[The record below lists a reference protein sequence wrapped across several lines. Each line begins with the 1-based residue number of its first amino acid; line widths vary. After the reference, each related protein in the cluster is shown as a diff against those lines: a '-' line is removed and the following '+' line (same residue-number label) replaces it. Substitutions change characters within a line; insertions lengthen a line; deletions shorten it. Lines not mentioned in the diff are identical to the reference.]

1 MNGNSFSVSNQ
12 KGAFTIDANVGDVI
26 KFSSVQIKEKYVT
39 VKDNDF
45 KENLLVVRVEPLI
58 EILEEVTVKKSKID
72 AVSAGILQKPA
83 KKYTVA
89 ERRLKT
95 AGDFK
100 PLQLLM
106 IPLGGMP
113 FDPIINAISGRTKMM
128 RQNLQT
134 ERKEFAL
141 QTLNELFENNFYT
154 EKLNI
159 PIDYINGFKFFAVEN
174 EALRAVL
181 KTRNKIKLEYILS
194 ELSIEYLKN
203 FEQK

>member
-159 PIDYINGFKFFAVEN
+159 PIDYVNGFKFFAVEN